1 MTADILRPAAGV
13 RLHLRSSVA
22 LGAVTLLGLA
32 AFFWPLLDPSL
43 LASHSGDAPWLFVSL
58 LPLALAVLYAE
69 LSDGV
74 LDAKAVAVLGILAG
88 IDAALR
94 PLSGGGTGFTLVY
107 LLIVCGG
114 RVFGRGFGFCLGS
127 LALFASALLTAGVG
141 PWLPFQMIAAGWVG
155 LGAGCLP
162 RLRGRAEI
170 VMLALYAGAA
180 AFVYGALLNLSF
192 WPFARYYPQQIAFLP
207 HASVAT
213 NLLHWWRFD
222 ITTSLGFDVPAA
234 VGNVVLVA
242 LLAAPVLTALRRV
255 ARRVAFDAPVHFE

>member
-1 MTADILRPAAGV
+1 MTADVVSRPVAGL

-22 LGAVTLLGLA
+22 LAAVSALGLA

-43 LASHSGDAPWLFVSL
+43 LADHSGDASWLFVSL

-88 IDAALR
+88 VDAALR

-107 LLIVCGG
+107 LLIICGG

-141 PWLPFQMIAAGWVG
+141 PWLPFPMIAAGGGG
-155 LGAGCLP
+155 LGGGCPPPPAGP
-162 RLRGRAEI
+162 GR
-170 VMLALYAGAA
+170 
-180 AFVYGALLNLSF
+180 
-192 WPFARYYPQQIAFLP
+192 
-207 HASVAT
+207 
-213 NLLHWWRFD
+213 D
-222 ITTSLGFDVPAA
+222 
-234 VGNVVLVA
+234 
-242 LLAAPVLTALRRV
+242 
-255 ARRVAFDAPVHFE
+255 